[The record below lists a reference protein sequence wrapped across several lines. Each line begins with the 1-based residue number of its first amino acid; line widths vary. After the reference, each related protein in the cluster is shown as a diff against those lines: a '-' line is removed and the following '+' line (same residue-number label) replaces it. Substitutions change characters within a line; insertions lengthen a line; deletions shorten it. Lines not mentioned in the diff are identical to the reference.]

1 MRSIFAKIVA
11 WSFGTLVLSVI
22 AFFMVTAW
30 IVVQSDRGLA
40 KMPNLQVFILGEARG
55 AYESGGTAA
64 AVAMLGRLDA
74 TLGSLHVLLDASG
87 RDVVTGRDWSNTV
100 DLSAKR
106 QGGPIRTVNGVVF
119 VTPAA
124 DRKFF
129 LLDQPPGILEP
140 WRYLPYFGLIL
151 FAVALLGWPLA
162 LHIGTPLRHLA
173 GVVERFGRGDLSAR
187 LQSRRTDEIGE
198 LARCFDQMADRIETL
213 LVAERRLL
221 QDVSHELRS
230 PLARLSFAA
239 ELAATAPDRDAAV
252 GKVKR
257 EISRLNHLVG
267 ALIEV
272 TREEGDPSARQ
283 YQSFGLP
290 ELLREVIE
298 DCEVEASGRGIALLP
313 CAPCTVVGD
322 RELIRRAVENVVRN
336 AVYYSGTDTGV
347 EISLAAS
354 AGAALIQVRD
364 HGRGVPEELL
374 PRIFQ
379 PFFRVDESRTGS
391 TGGLGLG
398 LSIAHRALQLHSGR
412 ITARNADP
420 GLLVE
425 IELPLGQ
432 LHFKG

>member
-11 WSFGTLVLSVI
+11 WSFGTLFLSVI

-30 IVVQSDRGLA
+30 IIVQSDRGLA

-55 AYESGGTAA
+55 AYESGGTPA
-64 AVAMLGRLDA
+64 AVAMMARLDA
-74 TLGSLHVLLDASG
+74 SLGTAHVLLDASG
-87 RDVVTGRDWSNTV
+87 KDVVTGRDWSKTL

-106 QGGPIRTVNGVVF
+106 HSGPLRTDNGVVF
-119 VTPAA
+119 LTPAA

-129 LLDQPPGILEP
+129 LLDQPPAILEP

-173 GVVERFGRGDLSAR
+173 SVVERFGRGDLSAR

-221 QDVSHELRS
+221 QDISHELRS
-230 PLARLSFAA
+230 PLARLSFAT
-239 ELAATAPDRDAAV
+239 ELVATATDRGAAL

-257 EISRLNHLVG
+257 EISRLDHLVG
-267 ALIEV
+267 ALSEV
-272 TREEGDPSARQ
+272 TREEGDPSTRQ
-283 YQSFGLP
+283 YERFELA
-290 ELLREVIE
+290 ELLRELVD
-298 DCEVEASGRGIALLP
+298 DCEIEAPGREINLLDCPP
-313 CAPCTVVGD
+313 CSAVGD

-336 AVYYSGTDTGV
+336 AVYYSGFHTCIEVSLGVGV
-347 EISLAAS
+347 ETAR
-354 AGAALIQVRD
+354 IQVRD
-364 HGRGVPEELL
+364 HGPGVPEELL

-379 PFFRVDESRTGS
+379 PFFRVDESRTGG

-412 ITARNADP
+412 MTARNASP
-420 GLLVE
+420 GLIVE
-425 IELPLGQ
+425 IELPLGP
-432 LHFKG
+432 LHFQG